1 MSLEDGVKICAKLS
15 AKIYVWDERDSKG
28 GFPILCYNDVGDCS
42 NMLIE
47 ESL

>member
-15 AKIYVWDERDSKG
+15 AKIYVWDERDCEG
-28 GFPILCYNDVGDCS
+28 GFPILCYSDVGDRF
-42 NMLIE
+42 NKLIE